1 MTIDG
6 SRSLDSIEGSYQ
18 LLYGIYHADAGFLGE
33 MDYLGSK
40 ALGRKR
46 CVLCD
51 LTHGLHPQGRKN
63 WRLAYLKNTP
73 DLLLV
78 QRNEQPTGLGAVT

>member
-1 MTIDG
+1 MTIDE
-6 SRSLDSIEGSYQ
+6 SRSLDSIEDSYQ

-40 ALGRKR
+40 VLGQKR
-46 CVLCD
+46 CALCD
-51 LTHGLHPQGRKN
+51 LTHGLHPKGRQN

-73 DLLLV
+73 DLPLV
-78 QRNEQPTGLGAVT
+78 QHNEQSKV

>member
-6 SRSLDSIEGSYQ
+6 SRSLDSIEDSYQ
-18 LLYGIYHADAGFLGE
+18 RLYGIYHADAGFLGE
-33 MDYLGSK
+33 MDCLGGK
-40 ALGRKR
+40 VLGRKR
-46 CVLCD
+46 CALCD

-78 QRNEQPTGLGAVT
+78 QGNEQPTV